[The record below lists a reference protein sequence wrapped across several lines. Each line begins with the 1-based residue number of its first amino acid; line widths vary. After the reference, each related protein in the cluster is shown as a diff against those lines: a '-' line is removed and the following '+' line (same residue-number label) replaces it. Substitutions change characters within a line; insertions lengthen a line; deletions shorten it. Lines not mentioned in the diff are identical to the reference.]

1 MVRFAERVRDLQFSG
16 IRRMFDLATEETI
29 NLGLGEPDFQPPKEA
44 IDAVEKAMREGKNK
58 YGPTMGIPALRDK
71 IAERVRR
78 YRPDVT
84 RDNIMVTASAT
95 EGFMT
100 TIQTLVDNGDEVL
113 VPTPGFVI
121 YEPDVHLAGG
131 KSVLYHLRHENG
143 FIPDIEELES
153 LVTPKTRAIIVNSPS
168 NPTGAV
174 LSRDD
179 VIAISKFAE
188 EHGLVIIS
196 DEVYDEIVYEKKFTS
211 FASHYDDLVVIN
223 SFSKTFAMTGWRIAY
238 VAASEEILDR
248 VGKVHYHTIACP
260 STPIQYGVL
269 AALNDSLYYI
279 REMVEEF
286 KKRRD
291 LIYRRLKE
299 IPGMNPLRP
308 EGAFYAFPSYDLN
321 MKSEDLSME
330 ILKRGVLSAP
340 GSAFG
345 KAGEGHIRFSYANS
359 RENIEKAM
367 DIVEDYFRKM
377 A

>member
-1 MVRFAERVRDLQFSG
+1 MVEFAERVKDLQFSG
-16 IRRMFDLATEETI
+16 IRKMFDLATEETI
-29 NLGLGEPDFQPPKEA
+29 NLGLGEPDFQPPIEA

-100 TIQTLVDNGDEVL
+100 TILTLIDRGDEVL

-131 KSVLYHLRHENG
+131 KSIRYTLKYENN
-143 FIPDIEELES
+143 FIPDINELES
-153 LVTPKTRAIIVNSPS
+153 LITPNTKAIIVNSPS

-174 LSRDD
+174 LSKED
-179 VIAISKFAE
+179 VIAMSKFAE
-188 EHGLVIIS
+188 EHGLIIIS

-211 FASHYDDLVVIN
+211 FASHYDDLVLIN

-260 STPIQYGVL
+260 PTPLQYGVL

-279 REMVEEF
+279 KEMAEEF

-291 LIYRRLKE
+291 LIYRRLQE
-299 IPGMNPLRP
+299 IPGMNPLKP
-308 EGAFYAFPSYDLN
+308 EGAFYAFPSYDLS
-321 MKSEDLSME
+321 MKSEDLAME
-330 ILKRGVLSAP
+330 ILKKGVLSAP

-345 KAGEGHIRFSYANS
+345 EAGEGHIRFSYANS

-367 DIVEDYFRKM
+367 DIVEKYMREM
-377 A
+377 Q